1 VRAPESIGRACPPD
15 SLTRT
20 RPRTPGS
27 GGEDTTVLK
36 VGVIGVGHLGRF
48 HTRVYSEI
56 PSCELVG
63 VYDTDPE
70 RAALVANEYGTRAFP
85 DLDELL
91 EGIDAASIAVPTS
104 AHHETGLK
112 CLERG
117 THVLIEKPIA
127 TTADEARDLVRAARD
142 AGLKI
147 QVGHIE
153 RFNPAM
159 RAALSVLRKPMF
171 VEAHRLGIFVPRGTD
186 VAVVL
191 DLMIHDID
199 LILSAVDSPVES
211 IDAMGVPVLSPS
223 IDIANARLKFADGCV
238 ANVTAS
244 RVSRERMRKIR
255 FFQHDAYVSVDC
267 MKPQTQIFR
276 RKDVPPETLLKIATG
291 QIEGGLEDIVEYEE
305 PAMDGADS
313 LMLELGSFLDAV
325 ETGGR
330 PPVDGEDGLKALE
343 VALEILRQI
352 GPK

>member
-1 VRAPESIGRACPPD
+1 MI
-15 SLTRT
+15 
-20 RPRTPGS
+20 
-27 GGEDTTVLK
+27 K

-70 RAALVANEYGTRAFP
+70 RTALIADEYGTRAFAG
-85 DLDELL
+85 LDELL
-91 EGIDAASIAVPTS
+91 GGVDAVSVAVPTS
-104 AHHETGLK
+104 AHHEIGLK
-112 CLERG
+112 CLESG

-127 TTADEARDLVRAARD
+127 TTADEAGDLVRAAAE

-159 RAALSVLRKPMF
+159 RAALSVLSKPMF

-211 IDAMGVPVLSPS
+211 IDAMGVPVLSSS

-276 RKDVPPETLLKIATG
+276 RKDVPSETLLKIATG
-291 QIEGGLEDIVEYEE
+291 QIDGGLEDIVEYEE
-305 PAMDGADS
+305 PVMDGADS
-313 LMLELGSFLDAV
+313 LMLELESFLSAV

>member
-1 VRAPESIGRACPPD
+1 MRR
-15 SLTRT
+15 
-20 RPRTPGS
+20 
-27 GGEDTTVLK
+27 

-48 HTRVYSEI
+48 HTKVYSEI

-63 VYDTDPE
+63 VHDTDGE
-70 RAALVANEYGTRAFP
+70 RAAAVAEEYGTRAVN
-85 DLDELL
+85 DLGELL
-91 EGIDAASIAVPTS
+91 ESVDAVSIAVPTS
-104 AHHETGLK
+104 AHHEVGMR
-112 CLERG
+112 CFASG
-117 THVLIEKPIA
+117 VHALIEKPIA
-127 TTADEARDLVRAARD
+127 PTAEEARDLVRAAREG
-142 AGLKI
+142 GLTL

-159 RAALSVLRKPMF
+159 RAGLSVVSKPMF

-199 LILSAVDSPVES
+199 LILAAVDSPVAS
-211 IDAMGVPVLSPS
+211 IHAVGVRVLSSS
-223 IDIANARLKFADGCV
+223 IDIANARLTFEDGCV

-255 FFQHDAYVSVDC
+255 FFQHDAYVSIDC

-276 RKDVPPETLLKIATG
+276 RKDVPEETLRRIAAG
-291 QIEGGLEDIVEYEE
+291 EIEGGLEDIVNYEE
-305 PAMDGADS
+305 PALDAADS
-313 LMLELGSFLDAV
+313 LTLELESFLHAV
-325 ETGGR
+325 ETGEK

-352 GPK
+352 GRQ